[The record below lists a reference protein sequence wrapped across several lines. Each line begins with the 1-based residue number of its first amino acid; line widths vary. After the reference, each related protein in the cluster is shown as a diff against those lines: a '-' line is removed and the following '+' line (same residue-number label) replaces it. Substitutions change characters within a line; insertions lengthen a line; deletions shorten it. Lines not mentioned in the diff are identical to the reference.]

1 MTEKVRSFTLFEDQE
16 RMLDLM
22 SDEQCGKLIRALY
35 AHNVGREVEISDP
48 LIQVVFWQIA
58 DAIDRVK
65 AYAEAK
71 RSAGQAGGKQS
82 QAQAKQTSS
91 TGQADTKQPEAWHG
105 QQPSTGQANAPSVSI
120 SKSISSSK
128 SKEENKKAVIGGK
141 NPPRFTPP
149 SVEEVAAYCAER
161 HNGID
166 AQRFC
171 DYYQAQGWQLS
182 NGRALKDWR
191 AAIRNWES
199 RNHSAPTQGQVPPK
213 RLANP
218 EDTDAPWL
226 AEAFT
231 EDADLDPVVAA
242 NRRAM
247 RQAVANV
254 VAMNRAKEAAQ

>member
-1 MTEKVRSFTLFEDQE
+1 
-16 RMLDLM
+16 MLDLM

-91 TGQADTKQPEAWHG
+91 TGQADTKQPEAGHG
-105 QQPSTGQANAPSVSI
+105 QQPSTIQANAPSVSI

-161 HNGID
+161 HNGIN
-166 AQRFC
+166 AQHFV
-171 DYYQAQGWQLS
+171 DYHEARGWVLKNGQKVKNWQACVRTWE
-182 NGRALKDWR
+182 N
-191 AAIRNWES
+191 RNQ
-199 RNHSAPTQGQVPPK
+199 SAPTQGPVPPK

-218 EDTDAPWL
+218 ENTDAPWL

-254 VAMNRAKEAAQ
+254 VAMSRAKEAAQ